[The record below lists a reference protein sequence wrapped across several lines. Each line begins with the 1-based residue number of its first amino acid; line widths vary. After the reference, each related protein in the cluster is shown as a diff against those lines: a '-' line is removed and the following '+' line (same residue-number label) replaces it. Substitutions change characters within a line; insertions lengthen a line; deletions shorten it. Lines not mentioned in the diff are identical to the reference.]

1 MMEHQ
6 EGTGLWAAENGIH
19 CLILGIGRPKSQ
31 NRSGKWVKI
40 CLRHNSVTY
49 HYKQVILVVNTCQTH
64 FFRHPRP
71 NLPSPTRERVWKAGG
86 RANQYR

>member
-1 MMEHQ
+1 M
-6 EGTGLWAAENGIH
+6 GCRKAENGIH
-19 CLILGIGRPKSQ
+19 RLILGIGRPKSE

-64 FFRHPRP
+64 FFRHLRQ
-71 NLPSPTRERVWKAGG
+71 NLPSLPCEGIWKAGG